1 MLKTAL
7 IHFGSG
13 IVAAVIIL
21 LTTMLPES
29 IHLAVYL
36 PLSILTAL
44 FYIWAGV
51 FLKNE
56 PFHKVAL
63 LSQAL
68 MYIGHM
74 APAIIKTTG
83 KFIIS
88 LAGGSVIWNVTLGR
102 LVSYSNFANC
112 LAYIFMVFAA
122 PAFIALGM
130 KIAGKRFE
138 INLKKEILAA
148 TYISILFFLINSI
161 YPISYSF
168 IKKTGEPIET
178 VKAGIALLIILLLSF
193 AGGFVLRKISWS
205 KICFIMI
212 NLSLIGITFCFFFNS
227 FFLHVFCG
235 AEMMFDLFFKI
246 AFNVDPILMF
256 FIPPLFVLLG
266 SFIGRK
272 LIKKKT
278 KKSDYSKK

>member
-13 IVAAVIIL
+13 IVAAVII
-21 LTTMLPES
+21 
-29 IHLAVYL
+29 
-36 PLSILTAL
+36 LSILTAL

-63 LSQAL
+63 LPQAL

-102 LVSYSNFANC
+102 LVSYSNIANC

-138 INLKKEILAA
+138 INLKKEILSA

-212 NLSLIGITFCFFFNS
+212 NLSLIAITFCFFFNS

-272 LIKKKT
+272 LIKEKT
-278 KKSDYSKK
+278 KKSDYSEL

>member
-1 MLKTAL
+1 
-7 IHFGSG
+7 
-13 IVAAVIIL
+13 
-21 LTTMLPES
+21 
-29 IHLAVYL
+29 
-36 PLSILTAL
+36 
-44 FYIWAGV
+44 
-51 FLKNE
+51 
-56 PFHKVAL
+56 
-63 LSQAL
+63 

-130 KIAGKRFE
+130 KIAGKSFN
-138 INLKKEILAA
+138 INVKKEILSA

-168 IKKTGEPIET
+168 IKKTCEPIET

-272 LIKKKT
+272 LIKEKT